1 MIAMLRG
8 RLVRRDVD
16 WIIVDVDGVGFRV
29 SVPAPTAAAL
39 PGVGEEVIL
48 HVHTHV
54 REDTLALYGFVSE
67 EELRL
72 FEQIISVSGMGP
84 KLAMTSL
91 STLRP
96 AEFRRAILEEDAA
109 SLTRI
114 PGVGRKTAQR
124 MILELKGKLTPV
136 PEDDAAV
143 EAAAGVA
150 ADADAVAALIALGYS
165 ETDAARAVRAA
176 QQVEPAAG
184 DTAQLV
190 RLALRHLASDV
201 E

>member
-16 WIIVDVDGVGFRV
+16 WIIVDVGGVGFRV

-143 EAAAGVA
+143 EPAAGVA

>member
-8 RLVRRDVD
+8 RLARRDAD
-16 WIIVDVDGVGFRV
+16 WIIVDVGGVGFRV
-29 SVPAPTAAAL
+29 SVPGPTAAAM
-39 PGVGEEVIL
+39 PGVGEEVLL
-48 HVHTHV
+48 HIHTHV
-54 REDTLALYGFVSE
+54 REDTLALYGFTSD

-72 FEQIISVSGMGP
+72 FEQIVSVSGMGP

-96 AEFRRAILEEDAA
+96 AEFRRAIFEEDTAA
-109 SLTRI
+109 LTRI

-124 MILELKGKLTPV
+124 MILELKGKLTPM

-150 ADADAVAALIALGYS
+150 PDADAVAALVALGYA
-165 ETDAARAVRAA
+165 EADAARAVRAA
-176 QQVEPAAG
+176 QRADSAAE
-184 DTAQLV
+184 DTAELV
-190 RLALRHLASDV
+190 RLALRQLASDP

>member
-16 WIIVDVDGVGFRV
+16 WIIVDVGGVGFRV

-96 AEFRRAILEEDAA
+96 AEFRRAIFEEDAA